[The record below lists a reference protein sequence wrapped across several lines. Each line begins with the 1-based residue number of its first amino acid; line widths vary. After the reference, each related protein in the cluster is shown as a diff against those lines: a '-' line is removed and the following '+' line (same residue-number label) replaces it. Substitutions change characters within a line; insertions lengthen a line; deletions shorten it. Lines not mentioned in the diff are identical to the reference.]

1 VFYDLKGGNYLN
13 NLSAIIR
20 YLDKVG
26 IFCRWTNAVG
36 MLLFFLMVIVNL
48 ADVIARYVFNSP
60 FSFILDATGIMML
73 TGVFLAISHT
83 YNMGSH
89 VGVDL
94 IASKLKPN
102 ARLVLD
108 TISIILA
115 LIIMAIMIW
124 ANFSNFLYTI
134 TENINISQSTHFS
147 RAPFTGILV
156 FGLTTLWLLIL
167 RDFFKKIRQ
176 TIESSFKASHWIFI
190 LGISFVVIGIA
201 IFWMQ
206 PKLVNLNLP
215 VVGIIGILVFLIV
228 LMTGIPVAFGL
239 IITSFI
245 FICHIRGF
253 NIAMNMLGAEPY
265 TNTSAY
271 SWSVI
276 PFFVLMGYLAFFAKF
291 GEDLYYA
298 AHRWIGHLRGGL
310 ALATVAACTGMAAIV
325 GDSVSCVATMSAIA
339 RPEMKKYG
347 YDDRLTTGSIVAG
360 ATLGPII
367 PPSVPFIVYGVL
379 TGVSI
384 GTLFVAGIIPGIIM
398 AIIFIVTIMVWTMI
412 NPNLTQKAAKSSW
425 KQRFIS
431 LKAGGPI
438 LAIFIFVIGGMFMG
452 MFTPTEG
459 GAMGASAV
467 VLLALLMR
475 RYTRANFTKALVESG
490 NVTSIVFLILI
501 GAVLFTRFGVWCN
514 LSGTVTNF
522 LTGLGLSPNLVVA
535 LIFIVFFVLG
545 FAVDSLAL
553 TLIGVPIVHPIAVIL
568 GFDPIWF
575 AVLLVIVINVGT
587 ITPPVALNL
596 FVIKALN
603 QDIPIGVIFKGAM
616 PFVIGTVAS
625 ILLFFF
631 LPEIITWLPSIT
643 ISR

>member
-1 VFYDLKGGNYLN
+1 MDRLN
-13 NLSAIIR
+13 AIIR
-20 YLDKVG
+20 NLDKVG
-26 IFCRWTNAVG
+26 VFCRWTNAIG

-60 FSFILDATGIMML
+60 FSFILDATGILML

-83 YNMGSH
+83 YNIGSH

-94 IASKLKPN
+94 ISSKLKPR
-102 ARLVLD
+102 ARLMLD
-108 TISIILA
+108 TITIILA
-115 LIIMAIMIW
+115 LIIMAIMVW
-124 ANFSNFLYTI
+124 TNFSNFLYSI
-134 TENINISQSTHFS
+134 TEKVNISQSTTFT
-147 RAPFTGILV
+147 RAPFNAIIV
-156 FGLTTLWLLIL
+156 FGLTTLWLLIV
-167 RDFFKKIRQ
+167 RDLFKKIKES
-176 TIESSFKASHWIFI
+176 IEFKFNAFHWTLI
-190 LGISFVVIGIA
+190 LGISAIVIVIA
-201 IFWMQ
+201 VLWMQ
-206 PKLVNLNLP
+206 PKLIQMSLP
-215 VVGIIGILVFLIV
+215 VVGVLGVLVFLV
-228 LMTGIPVAFGL
+228 ALFTGMPVAFTL
-239 IITSFI
+239 ILSSFV
-245 FICHIRGF
+245 FISHIRGF
-253 NIAMNMLGAEPY
+253 DIAMNMLGAEPY
-265 TNTSAY
+265 SNASAY

-276 PFFVLMGYLAFFAKF
+276 PFFVLMGYLAFYAKF

-310 ALATVAACTGMAAIV
+310 ALATVVACTGMAAIV

-384 GTLFVAGIIPGIIM
+384 GTLFVAGIIPGVIM
-398 AIIFIVTIMVWTMI
+398 AFIFGITIVVWAYI
-412 NPNLTQKAAKSSW
+412 NPNLATKAGRSTW
-425 KQRFIS
+425 KERIVS
-431 LKAGGPI
+431 LKAGGPVLI
-438 LAIFIFVIGGMFMG
+438 IFMFVIGGMFLG

-467 VLLALLMR
+467 VFLALIMR
-475 RYTRANFTKALVESG
+475 RYTRSSFTKALVESG

-514 LSGTVTNF
+514 LSGTVTDF
-522 LTGLGLSPNLVVA
+522 LGSLGFGPQ
-535 LIFIVFFVLG
+535 LIIAFVFLVFFALG
-545 FAVDSLAL
+545 FAIDTLAL
-553 TLIGVPIVHPIAVIL
+553 TLIGVPIIHPIAVSM

-575 AVLLVIVINVGT
+575 AVLLVVVINVGT

-603 QDIPIGVIFKGAM
+603 QDIPIGVIFRGAM
-616 PFVIGTVAS
+616 PFVIGTVAA
-625 ILLFFF
+625 IVLFFF
-631 LPEIITWLPSIT
+631 VPEIITWLPSLIK
-643 ISR
+643 